1 MHFSSNLKE
10 KKEKKKKRENMLTL
24 NDKKH
29 TFTTLNIL
37 LLENIAASKKM
48 S

>member
-1 MHFSSNLKE
+1 
-10 KKEKKKKRENMLTL
+10 MLTL
-24 NDKKH
+24 NDTRD
-29 TFTTLNIL
+29 TFTALNIL